1 MQQKSKAKGCLEDDS
16 LFQWFAN
23 FDQVIGSRIPV
34 FIFGAAVNIGLIAA
48 MYVWVPHPDE
58 KIVFFVIAGL
68 WGVADA
74 IWQTQIN
81 GE

>member
-1 MQQKSKAKGCLEDDS
+1 MQQKSQAKGHFDDDS
-16 LFQWFAN
+16 MFQLILN
-23 FDQVIGSRIPV
+23 LDQVIGSRIPV